1 MSKTLLKRHA
11 HGKLKAAQGL
21 VGVYLGTMADK
32 AVRVDFAPEI
42 LITLIKAGLPFQ
54 ELNTLRASLDVPMQK
69 LAAKLGISPA
79 TLQRRKAKGRLDAV
93 ESDRL
98 LRYARLMGKAV
109 EVMETLE
116 NARHWLNSPQRGL
129 GGAIPLDY
137 AETEIGARE
146 VEDLLGRIEYGVYS

>member
-1 MSKTLLKRHA
+1 MSNTLAKRYA
-11 HGKLKAAQGL
+11 PGKRKAAQAL
-21 VGVYLGTMADK
+21 VKVYAGSMAN
-32 AVRVDFAPEI
+32 FAPAI
-42 LITLIKAGLPFQ
+42 LIASIKAGLPFR
-54 ELNTLRASLDVPMQK
+54 ELNTLRDSLDVPMQK

-79 TLQRRKAKGRLDAV
+79 TLQRRKAKGRLDAA

-109 EVMETLE
+109 EVMETQE
-116 NARHWLNSPQRGL
+116 NARSWLNSRQRGL
-129 GGAIPLDY
+129 GGEIPLDY